1 MAVKSEILRPAPN
14 ASLQPGVN
22 RISGIAWA
30 GEEAVATVD
39 VSVDGGKSWQQASLV
54 GPKAPYSWALW
65 EYLWDA
71 NRPGEHSL
79 MCRATSTSG
88 ESQPA
93 KHDTLRGGYM
103 INFVR
108 AQHVKVVGDGRI
120 TESWGDA
127 DSRLDVM
134 SHQAKDFAHKRLDIE
149 LNSEFSDGG
158 GI

>member
-1 MAVKSEILRPAPN
+1 VKSEILRPGPN
-14 ASLQPGVN
+14 ATLQPGVN

-30 GEEAVATVD
+30 GEEAVAAVD

-54 GPKAPYSWALW
+54 GPQAPYSWALW

-93 KHDTLRGGYM
+93 NHDILRGGYM
-103 INFVR
+103 INFIR
-108 AQHVKVVGDGRI
+108 AQHVKVVGAGRI
-120 TESWGDA
+120 TESWGDT
-127 DSRLDVM
+127 DSRLDVL
-134 SHQAKDFAHKRLDIE
+134 SHQAKGFAHKRLDIE